1 MEIEWRTSVLINLP
15 TINENANVSF
25 ICHLRTHSMYEN
37 CLYLMRCRACFKGLQ
52 IKTSFHKFFRSFQ
65 ASFEDPYWWHCIYHP
80 FMFYYQ
86 ARLLT
91 MCDGWGGWTS
101 FISLMWIS
109 LAFNHS
115 NCDHFSRR
123 FLLWNS
129 FRWILS
135 RWMIF
140 VLMFDHIE

>member
-1 MEIEWRTSVLINLP
+1 
-15 TINENANVSF
+15 
-25 ICHLRTHSMYEN
+25 MYGN

-52 IKTSFHKFFRSFQ
+52 IKTSFHEFFRSFH
-65 ASFEDPYWWHCIYHP
+65 ASFEDPYWWPGIYHP

-91 MCDGWGGWTS
+91 LCDGWGGWTS

-109 LAFNHS
+109 FPFNHS
-115 NCDHFSRR
+115 NCDQFSRR

-135 RWMIF
+135 RLIF
-140 VLMFDHIE
+140 ILMFDHTQKRRWWMHRDFSCKYKTVCRQAGWPEIC